1 MSSVV
6 EEAIKVLAAFEA
18 ELDGVKLEATEAKK
32 RLMKVAVDQGEK
44 ARDDALAKA
53 RSVAEQRIRN
63 ARRDAEAE
71 AAVIVEKGRSS
82 LVSLNARI
90 SEKSDVALELITKH
104 LLGD

>member
-18 ELDGVKLEATEAKK
+18 ELDRVKLEATEAKK
-32 RLMKVAVDQGEK
+32 RLMKVAVDQGER

-53 RSVAEQRIRN
+53 RSMAEERIRK
-63 ARRDAEAE
+63 ARQDAEAE
-71 AAVIVEKGRSS
+71 ASVILEKGQSS
-82 LVSLNARI
+82 LASLNSRI
-90 SEKSDVALELITKH
+90 SEKSDIALELITKH

>member
-18 ELDGVKLEATEAKK
+18 ELDGVKSEAIEARK
-32 RLMKVAVDQGEK
+32 RLLKVAIDQGEK
-44 ARDDALAKA
+44 AREEALAKA
-53 RSVAEQRIRN
+53 RSMAEMRIRN

-71 AAVIVEKGRSS
+71 AAMIIERGRSS
-82 LVSLNARI
+82 LASLNARI
-90 SEKSDVALELITKH
+90 SEKSDVALKLVTKH

>member
-18 ELDGVKLEATEAKK
+18 ELDRVKLEATEAKK

-44 ARDDALAKA
+44 ARDDAFAKA
-53 RSVAEQRIRN
+53 RSMAEERIRK

-71 AAVIVEKGRSS
+71 ASMILEKGQSS
-82 LVSLNARI
+82 LASLNSRI
-90 SEKSDVALELITKH
+90 SEKSDAARELITKH

>member
-18 ELDGVKLEATEAKK
+18 ELDRVKLEATEAKK
-32 RLMKVAVDQGEK
+32 RLMKVAVDRGER

-53 RSVAEQRIRN
+53 RSMAEERIRK

-71 AAVIVEKGRSS
+71 ASVILEKGQSS
-82 LVSLNARI
+82 LASLNTRI